1 MYNKKYILEKKYQNK
16 ILVPEDL
23 CIKLFPSF
31 LCFFPFFW
39 PHSLRN
45 LSSPTCVLYSENEES

>member
-1 MYNKKYILEKKYQNK
+1 MYYKKYILEKKYQSK

-31 LCFFPFFW
+31 LCFFPFFLATQFTK
-39 PHSLRN
+39 S
-45 LSSPTCVLYSENEES
+45 